1 MRVGLQP
8 TELADGVASR
18 LALVLLSVS
27 LLVVGCSS
35 PVQAP
40 SSLAPPD
47 RATFRFAQGPEPRT
61 LDPAFITDAYAS
73 FIAANLFEGLLVW
86 NSAGTELLPGLAAR
100 HELGE
105 DGASYTFHLRTDAIW
120 SNGDPVTATD
130 FVVAWRRVLDP
141 EGGSPYAALLY
152 PIRGAREL
160 HQGEVRDAALL
171 GVEARDRHTLHVSL
185 KHPSPWFPAICAHS
199 ITAPVNARA
208 LKRHGYAWTRPENI
222 VVNGAFTLHEWTQGK
237 ELILARNPYYYD
249 ANAVKLDRVVAR
261 VEASPEDVLAAYE
274 TGQLDWTGHAAGLLP
289 LDRLGELAGRP
300 DARVHPQLGTSW
312 FTLNTSE
319 APFSDVRVRR
329 ALNLALNRE
338 DLVSLIGPLGVATSR
353 FVPPGMPDYESPR
366 GPSFD
371 PEGARGLLAEAG
383 FAGGQDFPTIELA
396 VDDRNVHKK
405 VAHWVAASWRE
416 HLGVETTVFS
426 RVWGVHADAVEKRDF
441 QVARSGWLG
450 DYPDPSNFLELF
462 LSDNAFNSA
471 QWSDRA
477 YDGMV
482 RESGRTA
489 DSSSRLRLLAEA
501 EAMLLE
507 EAPIVPLFHFGAISL
522 LRPTVKGYVDN
533 SLDVHLLKYLSIAE
547 QSGS

>member
-1 MRVGLQP
+1 MG
-8 TELADGVASR
+8 R
-18 LALVLLSVS
+18 LALPLLFVS
-27 LLVVGCSS
+27 LVFTGCSS
-35 PVQAP
+35 SQQVAQESTAP
-40 SSLAPPD
+40 IG
-47 RATFRFAQGPEPRT
+47 TVFRFAQGPEPRT

-86 NSAGTELLPGLAAR
+86 NSSATELLPGLAER

-105 DGASYTFHLRTDAIW
+105 DGSSYTFHLRRDAIW

-171 GVEARDRHTLHVSL
+171 GVEARDRHTLHVAL

-199 ITAPVNARA
+199 VTAPVNART
-208 LKRHGYAWTRPENI
+208 LKRHGYAWTRPDNI
-222 VVNGAFTLHEWTQGK
+222 VVNGAFTLHEWNAGK
-237 ELILARNPYYYD
+237 ELVLARNPYYYD

-261 VEASPEDVLAAYE
+261 VEASPEDVLKAYE

-289 LDRLGELAGRP
+289 LARLDELAARP

-312 FTLNTSE
+312 FTLNTS
-319 APFSDVRVRR
+319 AVPFSDVRVRR
-329 ALNLALNRE
+329 ALNLALNRD
-338 DLVSLIGPLGVATSR
+338 DLDSLIGPLGVVTSR
-353 FVPPGMPDYESPR
+353 FVPPGMHGYEGPK

-383 FAGGQDFPTIELA
+383 FAGGQDFPSIELA

-416 HLGVETTVFS
+416 HLGIEATVFA
-426 RVWGVHADAVEKRDF
+426 RVWGVHADAVERRDF

-471 QWSDRA
+471 QWADRA

-489 DSSSRLRLLAEA
+489 DAESRLRLLAEA
-501 EAMLLE
+501 EAMLLD

-522 LRPTVKGYVDN
+522 LKPEVRGYVDN
-533 SLDVHLLKYLSIAE
+533 ALDVHLLKYLSVAE
-547 QSGS
+547 TSAP